1 MPPLLHTLLIDF
13 CSICT
18 QYYRIVIERSIAW
31 LVNLNFNY
39 LRKNY
44 ANNLRA
50 KMFFVYLRKNYAKD
64 MNEQNYCYK
73 YPHPAVT
80 ADCVIFGFD
89 GVGIKVLLI
98 QRGIEPY
105 KGKWAFPGGFMKI
118 DETAEE
124 CAQRELEEETGLKNA
139 SVEQFYTFS
148 DVGRDPRERVIT
160 VAHYALVKLSEVKG
174 GDDAATARWFA
185 MDEVPGLAFDHDRIL
200 RMAVNRL
207 KERICFEP
215 IGFELLPAVFTM
227 TELQNLYEAILEVKF
242 DRRNFYNKMLKLG
255 ILSEAEPRPEG
266 ASRRTPT
273 KYRFNAGKY
282 AELKQKGF
290 RLEF

>member
-1 MPPLLHTLLIDF
+1 MN
-13 CSICT
+13 
-18 QYYRIVIERSIAW
+18 E
-31 LVNLNFNY
+31 LNFS
-39 LRKNY
+39 
-44 ANNLRA
+44 
-50 KMFFVYLRKNYAKD
+50 
-64 MNEQNYCYK
+64 YK

-89 GVGIKVLLI
+89 GVSIKVLLI
-98 QRGIEPY
+98 QRGIDPF
-105 KGKWAFPGGFMKI
+105 KDKWAFPGGFMKI
-118 DETAEE
+118 DETVEE
-124 CAQRELEEETGLKNA
+124 CAKRELEEETGLKDT

-148 DVGRDPRERVIT
+148 DVNRDPRERVIT
-160 VAHYALVKLSEVKG
+160 VAHYALVRLSEVKG

-185 MDEVPGLAFDHDRIL
+185 QDEIPSLAFDHDRIL
-200 RMAVNRL
+200 RMAINCL

-215 IGFELLPAVFTM
+215 IGFELLPEVFTM
-227 TELQNLYEAILEVKF
+227 TELQNLYEAILGVKF

-273 KYRFNAGKY
+273 KYRFNSEKY
-282 AELKQKGF
+282 TELKQKGF

>member
-1 MPPLLHTLLIDF
+1 MEEIKGTY
-13 CSICT
+13 T
-18 QYYRIVIERSIAW
+18 
-31 LVNLNFNY
+31 
-39 LRKNY
+39 
-44 ANNLRA
+44 
-50 KMFFVYLRKNYAKD
+50 
-64 MNEQNYCYK
+64 YK
-73 YPHPAVT
+73 YPHPSAT

-89 GVGIKVLLI
+89 GVSIKMLLI
-98 QRGIEPY
+98 QRGIEPF

-124 CAQRELEEETGLKNA
+124 CAKRELEEETGLKNA
-139 SVEQFYTFS
+139 AVEQFYTFS
-148 DVGRDPRERVIT
+148 DVNRDPRERVIT
-160 VAHYALVKLSEVKG
+160 VAHYALVRLSEVKG
-174 GDDAATARWFA
+174 GDDAASARWFA
-185 MDEVPGLAFDHDRIL
+185 MDEVPSLAFDHDRIL

-215 IGFELLPAVFTM
+215 IGFELLPEVFTM

-255 ILSEAEPRPEG
+255 ILSEAEPRPAN

-273 KYRFNAGKY
+273 KYRFNAEKY
-282 AELKQKGF
+282 GELKQKGL